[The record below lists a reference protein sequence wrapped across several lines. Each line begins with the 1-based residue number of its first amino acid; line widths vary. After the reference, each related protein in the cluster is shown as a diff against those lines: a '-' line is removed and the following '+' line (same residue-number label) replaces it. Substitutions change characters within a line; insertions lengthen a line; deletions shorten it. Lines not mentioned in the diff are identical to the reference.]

1 MSEDKTKPDLTR
13 IEDLSE
19 FLHQDDPETDA
30 LLEGLDDQQDEE
42 NAIVTGEDLSS
53 IDSLDDDFTLSNDSQ
68 DDSDEEAFSLDEQST
83 FSDEEE
89 TQSDFQMPDLPQEDG
104 MEDEIE
110 DEEEFHTDFQSDH
123 DLEDGNESSFESDFD
138 GGFEASFDDNQDD
151 QTEDSFE
158 EDDQLENL
166 EQSEDLSFDQND
178 ENFDKEDDSYDFDE
192 SSDESQIEEDD
203 INNNDDQQDI
213 EEAPSFDQNTDIEY
227 PIEETIN
234 NPDNARELIQQ
245 APSAAK
251 ERENFEDLR
260 RFSENIT
267 YGNVAQGGNP
277 PFSIVLKKIKYLE
290 DGEQIIEILE
300 EHGLV
305 NTSNK
310 TVMQQSIQHGTLLLS
325 QLSEY
330 AAIYLCHKLRRFD
343 LEILMGLSEEIRP
356 SKSYENE
363 EKGLIAKTN
372 LNQNKS
378 IYQEFEEKEIAPK
391 DILVTLAP
399 QLENMQIV
407 RYIDIVTSHK
417 IVSEHD
423 LRRNQNEVD
432 QMEKFELDQSEV
444 FDQLKEQLRLKAH
457 ALKANALIGLNYQ
470 TLRLSEG
477 EQSEFKITCS
487 ANAVWIMDRPGSG
500 V

>member
-30 LLEGLDDQQDEE
+30 LLEGRDDQQDEN
-42 NAIVTGEDLSS
+42 NAIATGEDLSS
-53 IDSLDDDFTLSNDSQ
+53 IDSLDDDQDGAEEEIFALGDEDSFNDDQ
-68 DDSDEEAFSLDEQST
+68 
-83 FSDEEE
+83 E
-89 TQSDFQMPDLPQEDG
+89 TQSDFQMPELPQEND
-104 MEDEIE
+104 MEDEV
-110 DEEEFHTDFQSDH
+110 DEEEFQTDFQSDSS
-123 DLEDGNESSFESDFD
+123 LEEDSGFESNFDDGFETSFE
-138 GGFEASFDDNQDD
+138 DNQDD
-151 QTEDSFE
+151 ETEDAFE
-158 EDDQLENL
+158 EDDQLE
-166 EQSEDLSFDQND
+166 SFDQ
-178 ENFDKEDDSYDFDE
+178 EETLNFDQDGESIENEDDSYEFDE
-192 SSDESQIEEDD
+192 GLEEEQEDDQEDEQEESLAFEQSSDNESPSEEDYN
-203 INNNDDQQDI
+203 IQESASEQIQQ
-213 EEAPSFDQNTDIEY
+213 EAPAQ
-227 PIEETIN
+227 
-234 NPDNARELIQQ
+234 
-245 APSAAK
+245 K

-310 TVMQQSIQHGTLLLS
+310 AVMQQSIQHGTLLLS

-372 LNQNKS
+372 LNQNKN
-378 IYQEFEEKEIAPK
+378 IFQEFEEKEIAPK

-423 LRRNQNEVD
+423 LRRNQNEDD

-500 V
+500 VY